1 MRKKKREGWEKGKEQ
16 GRVAWDK
23 PLSLVV
29 GFQRKPAEKAEV
41 NEIRE
46 QKWQSVAGWTVE
58 GGV

>member
-1 MRKKKREGWEKGKEQ
+1 MRQ

-29 GFQRKPAEKAEV
+29 GFQQKPAEKAEV

-46 QKWQSVAGWTVE
+46 QECGRMEVRE
-58 GGV
+58 RNGG